1 MNIVNTKKAGVTVK
15 DRFVAGG
22 LAGAFAGLIQYAYGI
37 VSKASGLTD
46 RQFGQFSESVLNL
59 HVYTGVLGL
68 IIGVLSHMAV
78 SIIFGV
84 LFAYII
90 QITSSRY
97 YMLKGAMY
105 GLVLWFLLS
114 GFGSVLRLPNFTK
127 IPPLAELD
135 ILGGAILYGLVLA
148 YSLKL
153 LERNTKVL

>member
-1 MNIVNTKKAGVTVK
+1 VK
-15 DRFVAGG
+15 DRFIAGG
-22 LAGAFAGLIQYAYGI
+22 LAGIIAGLIQYMYGL
-37 VSKASGLTD
+37 VSKALGFSD
-46 RQFGQFSESVLNL
+46 REFGQFSESVLNL
-59 HVYTGVLGL
+59 HVYTGVLGQ

-90 QITSSRY
+90 QKASSRY
-97 YMLKGAMY
+97 YLLKGAMY

-127 IPPLAELD
+127 IPPLTELD

-153 LERNTKVL
+153 LERKTGLL